1 MDGQEKRK
9 VIITVAA
16 TGAQGDKAKHPGLP
30 IAPKEIAQSALEAQ
44 AAGASV
50 VHVPVRNLQT
60 GKQSMEVE
68 LYREVLDR
76 IRESSDMIVNLT
88 MGPGGQVYPDR
99 SDPVAF
105 GPGTVWHSPERR
117 SDHIVK
123 LRPDMCSID
132 VGTINMKE
140 RIFANA
146 YPHVEEMARRI
157 LEVGV
162 KPELEVF
169 DLGHIE
175 IAKSLIEKG
184 LVKSPPIF
192 QLCLGVPWGIP
203 ATPKNMLVMKE
214 ALPPNAVWS
223 ALGTG
228 PASFPMAAQAVLL
241 GGNVRV
247 GFEDNFYLSRG
258 VHAGSNAE
266 LVEKAARIIEILG
279 GEVASA
285 ADARKIFGLNTP

>member
-1 MDGQEKRK
+1 MEIQEKRK
-9 VIITVAA
+9 IIITVAV
-16 TGAQGDKAKHPGLP
+16 TGAAGEKEKHPGLP
-30 IAPKEIAQSALEAQ
+30 ITPREIAQSAKEAHS
-44 AAGASV
+44 AGASV
-50 VHVPVRNLQT
+50 VHVHVRDPQT
-60 GKQSMEVE
+60 GKQSMATE
-68 LYREVLDR
+68 LYREVFER

-88 MGPGGQVYPDR
+88 MGPGGQVYPGR
-99 SDPVAF
+99 TDPVAL
-105 GPGTVWHSPERR
+105 GPGTIWHSPERR
-117 SDHIVK
+117 SDHIVQ
-123 LRPDMCSID
+123 LRPDMCSLD

-146 YPHVEEMARRI
+146 FPHVLEMASRI
-157 LEVGV
+157 QEAGV
-162 KPELEVF
+162 RPELEVF

-214 ALPPNAVWS
+214 ALPPDAVWS
-223 ALGTG
+223 ALGVG
-228 PASFPMAAQAVLL
+228 PASFPMAAQSVLL

-247 GFEDNFYLSRG
+247 GFEDNYYLSRG

-266 LVEKAARIIEILG
+266 LVEKAARIIDILG
-279 GEVASA
+279 AEVASVS
-285 ADARKIFGLNTP
+285 DAKSILGLPS